1 MRLRKWTEI
10 RASPQSSKQQLSS
23 SQETVDSF
31 VLWLDRDHAS
41 SAHTDENEGQIRVLK
56 SNQR

>member
-41 SAHTDENEGQIRVLK
+41 SAHTDENEGQI
-56 SNQR
+56 